1 MQFSINPKVQYGTG
15 IHRKPYEYPPEEEL
29 KDKRYHYLCP
39 KMVMPVNVFLH
50 YLHRARW
57 GTEDDHPYDTWL
69 KRLPKKLN
77 ESLLL
82 AAQRQAVGA
91 DNPDL
96 VFGWGVHII
105 EGPSHF
111 VLSMMLATGIVIAF
125 TVSGLVMGVARTQE
139 QGFGVGS
146 FLLAIVASIMAAIY
160 FKLMDK

>member
-1 MQFSINPKVQYGTG
+1 
-15 IHRKPYEYPPEEEL
+15 
-29 KDKRYHYLCP
+29 
-39 KMVMPVNVFLH
+39 MPVNVFLH
-50 YLHRARW
+50 YLHQARS
-57 GTEDDHPYDTWL
+57 GSEDDHPYDTWL

-82 AAQRQAVGA
+82 ASQKQTEGV
-91 DNPDL
+91 DHPDL

-111 VLSMMLATGIVIAF
+111 VLSMLLAGGVTVAF
-125 TVSGLVMGVARTQE
+125 MVSGLVMGLARTQE

-146 FLLAIVASIMAAIY
+146 FFLAIVASIMAAIY

>member
-1 MQFSINPKVQYGTG
+1 
-15 IHRKPYEYPPEEEL
+15 
-29 KDKRYHYLCP
+29 
-39 KMVMPVNVFLH
+39 MPVNVFLH

-77 ESLLL
+77 ESLLK
-82 AAQRQAVGA
+82 AAESQAMGA
-91 DNPDL
+91 ANPDL

-111 VLSMMLATGIVIAF
+111 VLSVMLAGGITVAF
-125 TVSGLVMGVARTQE
+125 MVSVLVMGVAHTEE

-146 FLLAIVASIMAAIY
+146 FLMSVVTAAMAAIY
-160 FKLMDK
+160 FMLMDR